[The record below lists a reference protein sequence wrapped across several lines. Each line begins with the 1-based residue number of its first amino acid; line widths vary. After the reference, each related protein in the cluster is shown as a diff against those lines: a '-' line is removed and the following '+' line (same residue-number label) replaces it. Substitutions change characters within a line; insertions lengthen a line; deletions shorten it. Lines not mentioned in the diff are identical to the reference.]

1 MSFRQARCQTT
12 QGSMTTAHQLME
24 EFEETPDMN
33 ERKTGNSPMN
43 TKKVWTAPVLEVI
56 LLSSA
61 ENTKTHTV
69 SDGFPKRK
77 S

>member
-1 MSFRQARCQTT
+1 MREI
-12 QGSMTTAHQLME
+12 E
-24 EFEETPDMN
+24 EIPQMN

-56 LLSSA
+56 TLNSA
-61 ENTKTHTV
+61 ENTATHSVT
-69 SDGFPKRK
+69 DGFKTRK

>member
-1 MSFRQARCQTT
+1 
-12 QGSMTTAHQLME
+12 ME

>member
-1 MSFRQARCQTT
+1 MHKRT
-12 QGSMTTAHQLME
+12 
-24 EFEETPDMN
+24 
-33 ERKTGNSPMN
+33 TGNSPVN
-43 TKKVWTAPVLEVI
+43 TKKVWTVPVLEVI

-61 ENTKTHTV
+61 ENTATHTV